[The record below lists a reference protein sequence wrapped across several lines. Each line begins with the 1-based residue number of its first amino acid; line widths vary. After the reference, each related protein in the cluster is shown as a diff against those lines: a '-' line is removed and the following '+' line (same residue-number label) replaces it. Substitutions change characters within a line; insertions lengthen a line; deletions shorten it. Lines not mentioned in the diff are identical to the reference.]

1 MSAEWPLAKT
11 GTKGVAV
18 RALQRLLLH
27 RGADVAVDGTFG
39 PATAKAVKAF
49 QSANGL
55 DADGAVGTKTWSKL
69 VVPVKRGQ
77 SGEPVLAVQEL
88 LGIAA
93 DGKFGP
99 ETEKAT
105 RRFQK
110 RAHLEVDGVV
120 GPHTWQLLVVES
132 QSRG

>member
-1 MSAEWPLAKT
+1 MSAEWPLVKT
-11 GTKGVAV
+11 GTHGTAV

-27 RGADVAVDGTFG
+27 RGGELKVDGSFG

-49 QSANGL
+49 QAANGL

-69 VVPVKRGQ
+69 VVPVRSGQ

-88 LGIAA
+88 LEIPV

-99 ETEKAT
+99 ETERAV

-110 RAHLEVDGVV
+110 RVHLAVDGIV

-132 QSRG
+132 QGR

>member
-1 MSAEWPLAKT
+1 MSAEWPLAKQ
-11 GTKGVAV
+11 GKKGVAV

-27 RGADVAVDGTFG
+27 RGADIDVDGSFG
-39 PATAKAVKAF
+39 PATVKAVKEF
-49 QSANGL
+49 QSANGI

-88 LGIAA
+88 VGIAA

-99 ETEKAT
+99 DTEKAI

-110 RAHLEVDGVV
+110 RVHLAVDGVV
-120 GPHTWQLLVVES
+120 GPHTWQLLIVES
-132 QSRG
+132 QGQG